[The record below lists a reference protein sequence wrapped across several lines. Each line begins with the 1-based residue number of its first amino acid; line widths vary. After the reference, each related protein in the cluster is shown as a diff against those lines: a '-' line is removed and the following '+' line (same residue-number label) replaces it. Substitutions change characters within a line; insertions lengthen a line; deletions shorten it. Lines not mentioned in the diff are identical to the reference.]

1 MSEKNLSESSELP
14 IKLLIKRKGF
24 EISTEGTISDI
35 SKELDALAEFTD
47 TVTQKIEMA
56 EENLPEQEPETE
68 PALTP
73 EDIAQVS
80 TTDIP
85 AIKPSKKTIDS
96 LESLFG
102 TPWGRTPRT
111 VAEVMK
117 ALEVNAVFD
126 RVSSVNVYLTRLVQ
140 RGKLRRIEK
149 EGKWVYFKVPE

>member
-1 MSEKNLSESSELP
+1 MAKKTASETSDLP
-14 IKLLIKRKGF
+14 IKLLVKRKGF
-24 EISTEGTISDI
+24 EISTEGKISDI
-35 SKELDALAEFTD
+35 HKELDALAEFTD
-47 TVTQKIEMA
+47 IVTQKMELP
-56 EENLPEQEPETE
+56 EENISEQESETE

-73 EDIAQVS
+73 EDIAKVS
-80 TTDIP
+80 TSDIP
-85 AIKPSKKTIDS
+85 AIKASKKTIDS
-96 LESLFG
+96 LESLFS

>member
-1 MSEKNLSESSELP
+1 MKERALSEKSDLP
-14 IKLLIKRKGF
+14 VKLMIRRRGF
-24 EISTEGTISDI
+24 KIYAEGTISSI
-35 SKELDALAEFTD
+35 YKELDSLAEFTEK
-47 TVTQKIEMA
+47 VAEKIELV
-56 EENLPEQEPETE
+56 EEAPLEPEST
-68 PALTP
+68 LTP
-73 EDIAQVS
+73 EEVARVS
-80 TTDIP
+80 TVDIP
-85 AIKPSKKTIDS
+85 AVKPSKRTIDS
-96 LESLFG
+96 LESLFN